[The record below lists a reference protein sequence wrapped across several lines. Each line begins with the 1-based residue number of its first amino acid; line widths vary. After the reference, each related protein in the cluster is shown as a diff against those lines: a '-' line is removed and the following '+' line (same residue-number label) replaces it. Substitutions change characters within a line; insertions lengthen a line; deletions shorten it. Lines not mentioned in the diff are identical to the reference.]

1 VGGASRSLVRHL
13 LWGEP
18 VTARQIY
25 RAVRMRFWSL
35 LGATLAVFLFLLM
48 AGVVTVTVFFVAIF
62 FVLLVVAVVG
72 AVGVPWLTLLAVFV
86 LYVAAF
92 FVCLYIFFLIA
103 GRVAYVPQA
112 LMVEGVGVTAAVSR
126 SMRLARGNAR
136 RLMGMFLFT
145 TFAGYSALMLLFVPL
160 GWAAY
165 LNGVNPFEMD
175 PSRQPAWYAISYQVV
190 VQLSTIVLAPV
201 WMMGLSLLYVDE
213 RVRHEGYDVEML
225 AQQSLGDMPSLP
237 VGLQTPLA
245 PALAEEQRQQA
256 PPDPVSPGSMLGLSD
271 RR

>member
-1 VGGASRSLVRHL
+1 MS
-13 LWGEP
+13 
-18 VTARQIY
+18 
-25 RAVRMRFWSL
+25 
-35 LGATLAVFLFLLM
+35 VF
-48 AGVVTVTVFFVAIF
+48 V
-62 FVLLVVAVVG
+62 VLLAVAVVG
-72 AVGVPWLTLLAVFV
+72 ALGSPWLTLVAVVV
-86 LYVAAF
+86 LYVAVI

-112 LMVEGVGVTAAVSR
+112 LMVEGVGVMDAIGR

-145 TFAGYSALMLLFVPL
+145 AFAGYSALMLLFVPL

-175 PSRQPAWYAISYQVV
+175 PSRQPAWYAVSYQVV

-213 RVRHEGYDVEML
+213 RVRHEGYDVELL
-225 AQQSLGDMPSLP
+225 AQQVLGDMPSLP
-237 VGLQTPLA
+237 VGHQTPLA
-245 PALAEEQRQQA
+245 PALAEEQRQEA
-256 PPDPVSPGSMLGLSD
+256 LPPPGPVSPGSVLGLSD